1 MNRPFDLHLHS
12 RFSDGTDDPRDI
24 VRAAKEAGLEF
35 IALTDHDTM
44 MGVPEALAAGREFG
58 LPVISGIEFDTK
70 FPCLLHMLG
79 YGMDPEHPTLKRALL
94 EAERGRNLRNEA
106 ILDRLAAMGKDARP
120 FMKAKEG
127 TVTRLN
133 IAIAL
138 VEGGLAESRKEVFT
152 TLIGKNCPAFVE
164 PSHRLTPEDTIAL
177 SHEAGGIAV
186 LAHPGKFDNFDE
198 IEKYIALGL
207 DGIEVWSP
215 FNTPEQTEMLTAL
228 CKKKKL
234 LLTGGSNFHGT
245 YGEKTVT
252 IGSYATPQ
260 EHLDKLMG
268 YKAKKK
274 RAQRKAEKEAAA
286 KAAAEE

>member
-12 RFSDGTDDPRDI
+12 RFSDGTDNPRDI

-44 MGVPEALAAGREFG
+44 MGVPEALAAGREFD
-58 LPVISGIEFDTK
+58 LPVITGIEFDTK

-79 YGMDPEHPTLKRALL
+79 YGMDPEHPALKRALL

-177 SHEAGGIAV
+177 IHEAGGIAV
-186 LAHPGKFDNFDE
+186 LAHPCKLSANVQKVVRE
-198 IEKYIALGL
+198 LAAAGL
-207 DGIEVWSP
+207 DGIEACYP
-215 FNTPEQTEMLTAL
+215 TATDGQ
-228 CKKKKL
+228 KL
-234 LLTGGSNFHGT
+234 EHLSLARELSLLVTCGSDFHGANRPA
-245 YGEKTVT
+245 
-252 IGSYATPQ
+252 ATLGCAYEDIAPI
-260 EHLDKLMG
+260 ESCRERM
-268 YKAKKK
+268 
-274 RAQRKAEKEAAA
+274 RALL
-286 KAAAEE
+286 